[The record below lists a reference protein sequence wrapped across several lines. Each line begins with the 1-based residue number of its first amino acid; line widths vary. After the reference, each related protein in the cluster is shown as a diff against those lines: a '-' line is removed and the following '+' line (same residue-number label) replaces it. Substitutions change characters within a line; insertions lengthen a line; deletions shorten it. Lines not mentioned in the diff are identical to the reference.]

1 LAATATLALVGLME
15 RLWQRISGA
24 RPRLNPHI
32 VIRRQFYQRELWYL
46 LQDPLSERHF
56 RLTPAAYRLISRFDG
71 EHTLEAIW
79 QQAQQSMRQ
88 PPEQKAF
95 IRLLMQLK
103 SAGVLREGPESE
115 ALKIVGRRKQLRP
128 WLRQLRNPLSLRLPL
143 WDPDKALNR
152 LMPWVQPLF
161 SRVGMGLWLLLAL
174 SGLLLAALHWQ
185 AISGNVTSQLL
196 AADNLLLM
204 GAVYLLMKLLHE
216 AAHGF
221 AAKHWGGEV
230 HQVGVLLLALIP
242 LPYVDASAANGFSE
256 RRARMAVGAAGI
268 MAELLLASLG
278 LWLWLATG
286 PGWLNAAAYNMMLI
300 GGLSTLL
307 VNGNPLLRF
316 DGYYL
321 FADLIDIPNLS
332 IRSNRYL
339 GYLLQRYLFGLEDAD
354 SPAQSDWERGWFF
367 FYGISAFFY
376 RLFVLFMIMLFV
388 AERYPLVGQA
398 IALWALVG
406 MVILPLLR
414 QIVFLF
420 TSERLAKRRK
430 RVLVVTPSIIGTLL
444 LILFVVPVPY
454 ATHAEGIVL
463 PPEGS
468 EVRVGAQGELVEL
481 LAPPDSHVTHD
492 QPLAAM
498 EDPFLQTDLK
508 RLAGRLRSLRAE
520 HESLVSDRRHVKAKI
535 LLDEIGLVETEIA
548 QKQAEAEGLVLR
560 SPAEGGFVVQQPGDL
575 PGRFLRQGDLIGY
588 VLDDRQVE
596 VRVAVSQEDIGL
608 VRHSTQ
614 TIEARY
620 ANRPAETVPARL
632 LRAIP
637 ESRQR
642 LPSPA
647 LGSLG
652 GGEFALH
659 PEDKDGM
666 RSLEAVFEL
675 RLQLE
680 RPVARLGERIIVHF
694 EHPPLPLGWQW
705 YRSLRQMFLK
715 RFNL

>member
-1 LAATATLALVGLME
+1 ME
-15 RLWQRISGA
+15 SLWQRIAGA

-32 VIRRQFYQRELWYL
+32 VIRRQFYQGELWYL
-46 LQDPLSERHF
+46 LQDTISERHF
-56 RLTPAAYRLISRFDG
+56 RLTPGAYQLISRFDG
-71 EHTLEAIW
+71 ARTLETIW
-79 QQAQQSMRQ
+79 QQAQQSMGHA
-88 PPEQKAF
+88 PEQQAF

-103 SAGVLREGPESE
+103 GAGVLMEGPESE
-115 ALKIVGRRKQLRP
+115 ALKLLERRKQQRP

-143 WDPDKALNR
+143 WDPDKALNK
-152 LMPWVQPLF
+152 LMPWVRPLF
-161 SRVGMGLWLLLAL
+161 SRIGMGLWLLLVL
-174 SGLLLAALHWQ
+174 SGLLQAMVHWQ

-196 AADNLLLM
+196 ATDNLLLM
-204 GAVYLLMKLLHE
+204 GTVYLLMKLFHE

-221 AAKHWGGEV
+221 VTKHWGGEV

-242 LPYVDASAANGFSE
+242 MPYVDASAANGFSE
-256 RRARMAVGAAGI
+256 QRARMAVGAAGV
-268 MAELLLASLG
+268 MAELLLATLG

-316 DGYYL
+316 DGYYI

-332 IRSNRYL
+332 IRANRYL

-367 FYGISAFFY
+367 SYGISAFFY
-376 RLFVLFMIMLFV
+376 RLFVLFVIILFV

-398 IALWALVG
+398 IALWALAGLV
-406 MVILPLLR
+406 VLPLVR
-414 QIVFLF
+414 QINFLF
-420 TSERLAKRRK
+420 TSQRLAKRRK
-430 RVLVVTPSIIGTLL
+430 RALLVTTLIIGLL
-444 LILFVVPVPY
+444 SMILFVVPAPY
-454 ATHAEGIVL
+454 ATYAEGIVL

-468 EVRVGAQGELVEL
+468 EVRAGAHGELARL
-481 LAPPDSHVTHD
+481 LAQPDGHVTQD

-508 RLAGRLRSLRAE
+508 RLAGRLHALRAE
-520 HESLVSDRRHVKAKI
+520 HVSLVSGHKDVKAEI

-548 QKQAEAEGLVLR
+548 QKQEQAARLKLR
-560 SPAEGGFVVQQPGDL
+560 SPAEGTFVVQQPGDL
-575 PGRFLRQGDLIGY
+575 PGRFLHQGDLIGY
-588 VLDDRQVE
+588 VLDDRQAE
-596 VRVAVSQEDIGL
+596 VRVAISQEAIGL
-608 VRHSTQ
+608 VRHATQ
-614 TIEARY
+614 AVEARY
-620 ANRPAETVPARL
+620 ANRPAETVPIKL
-632 LRAIP
+632 LREIP

-642 LPSPA
+642 LASPA

-652 GGEFALH
+652 GGEFTLH

-666 RSLEAVFEL
+666 RPLEAVFEL

-680 RPVARLGERIIVHF
+680 RPIARLGERIIVQF
-694 EHPPLPLGWQW
+694 EHHPLPLGWQW